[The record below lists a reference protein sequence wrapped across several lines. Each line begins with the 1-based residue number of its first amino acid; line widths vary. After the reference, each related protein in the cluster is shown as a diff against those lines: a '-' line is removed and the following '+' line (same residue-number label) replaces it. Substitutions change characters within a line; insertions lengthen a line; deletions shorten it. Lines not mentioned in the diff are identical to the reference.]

1 MKCLHQVAESMKT
14 VKARHVV
21 RRHSTRISI
30 VAAVTA
36 ATAALLLSGCTPSSA
51 GGASAGNGGDTLTV
65 WHYYSV
71 DGQTA
76 GLEEL
81 ASDFEST
88 HEGVAVENV
97 YVPFDQLTN
106 KLVQA
111 AGTGTGPDVVVY
123 NAADTF
129 TLTEAKA
136 IEPMNEWWD
145 QYADAGQFPD
155 AVVQKVGDDV
165 MGVQGFVNL
174 IGLWYNQD
182 ILTELG
188 VEAPTTFEELEA
200 DLASATA
207 AGKDGITLTGKANS
221 EGEWQAFPWLSRA
234 GWDYAAPEQQPL
246 QDAFAMVQDWTAK
259 GYLTKEAA
267 TWDQTV
273 PFQQFAAGNTAFAVN
288 GNWQITSAE
297 KDAAFEYGVVPIPVG
312 EGGSVYLG
320 GEVQNVG
327 AFSENKALAQEYL
340 EQEFFSKQGQLTL
353 LDAFGSIPA
362 RADAA
367 ADDKVGSDPI
377 LSQFA
382 AILQDDGHTSPD
394 PAIPSENVAKVL
406 QTVGESWSAAV
417 AGSGTPEQLSSDLMT
432 TLTPLLQQ

>member
-1 MKCLHQVAESMKT
+1 M
-14 VKARHVV
+14 

-51 GGASAGNGGDTLTV
+51 GASGDESGSNKLTV

-76 GLEEL
+76 GLEDL

-88 HEGVAVENV
+88 HEGVDVENV

-123 NAADTF
+123 NAADTY

-136 IEPMNEWWD
+136 IEPMNDWWEG
-145 QYADAGQFPD
+145 YADAGQFPD

-182 ILTELG
+182 LLTEIG
-188 VEAPTTFEELEA
+188 VTTPPATFEELEA
-200 DLASATA
+200 GMEKAKAS
-207 AGKDGITLTGKANS
+207 GKDAITLTGKANS

-234 GWDYAAPEQQPL
+234 GWDYSSPEQQPL

-288 GNWQITSAE
+288 GNWQIASAE

-312 EGGSVYLG
+312 DEGSVYLG

-327 AFSENKALAQEYL
+327 AFSKNKDLAQEYL

-367 ADDKVGSDPI
+367 SDEKVSSDPV

-382 AILQDDGHTSPD
+382 TILQENGSTSPD

-406 QTVGESWSAAV
+406 QTVGESWSAAI
-417 AGSGTPEQLSSDLMT
+417 AGNGTPEEISSQLLDT
-432 TLTPLLQQ
+432 ITPLLSK